1 VLNLIKQNEL
11 FYKSLQKTRSASAQ
25 KSCTIHLN
33 GKFWCMHDG
42 YWYGCNEGRDENSF
56 IKAICSRYNG
66 PNKPAEC
73 TAVFWIICFVFIVI
87 FYRLKSKNVIFLIIP
102 FFCLVYL

>member
-1 VLNLIKQNEL
+1 MHNIPNNAEQCVQEVSDGTFKWSDIEDCLKSNKANDL
-11 FYKSLQKTRSASAQ
+11 FFKSIERTHSASAK

-42 YWYGCNEGRDENSF
+42 TWYGCNEGRDENSL

-66 PNKPAEC
+66 PNKPADC
-73 TAVFWIICFVFIVI
+73 PSDST
-87 FYRLKSKNVIFLIIP
+87 
-102 FFCLVYL
+102 